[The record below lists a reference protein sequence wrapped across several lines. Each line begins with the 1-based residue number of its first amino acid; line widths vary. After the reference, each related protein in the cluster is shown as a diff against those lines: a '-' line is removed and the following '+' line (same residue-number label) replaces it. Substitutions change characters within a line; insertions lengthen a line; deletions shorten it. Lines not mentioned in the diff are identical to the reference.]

1 MEIIYEKKD
10 RIAYIT
16 INRPEVM
23 NAISPK
29 ALDELGKVW
38 IDFRED
44 DNLWVALVTGAG
56 DKAFCA
62 GADLKELIPEV
73 TSGRFKLSHTMPAF
87 LKNIHMYKP
96 IVAAINGFCLAGG
109 TELIQ
114 ATDIRIAAEH
124 ATFSLA
130 EPRWALFPA
139 GGSTVRLPRQIPYC
153 RAMEILLIGDR
164 ITAQD
169 ALQIG
174 LINKIVKK
182 EDLMPT
188 AIKVAERICENGP
201 LAVRAIKES
210 VQKCFEVPIDYAN
223 MLETYFAREV
233 FATEDAKE
241 GPRAFLE
248 KRKPVFRGK

>member
-23 NAISPK
+23 NAITPK
-29 ALDELGKVW
+29 AVEELGKVW
-38 IDFRED
+38 IDFRD
-44 DNLWVALVTGAG
+44 DDDLWVSVITGAG

-73 TSGRFKLSHTMPAF
+73 TSGRFKLTPTMPAF
-87 LKNIHMYKP
+87 LKNISIYKP
-96 IVAAINGFCLAGG
+96 IIAAINGFCLAGG

-124 ATFSLA
+124 ATFGLA
-130 EPRWALFPA
+130 EPRWGLFPA

-153 RAMEILLIGDR
+153 RAMEILLIGDP

-174 LINKIVKK
+174 LINKVVKK

-188 AIKVAERICENGP
+188 ATKVAERICENGP

-210 VQKCFEVPIDYAN
+210 AQKCFEVPMEHGNI
-223 MLETYFAREV
+223 LETAYAREV

-248 KRKPVFRGK
+248 KRKPVFKGK

>member
-29 ALDELGKVW
+29 ALDDLGRVW
-38 IDFRED
+38 IDIRGD
-44 DNLWVALVTGAG
+44 DSLWVAVVTGAG
-56 DKAFCA
+56 DKAFCS
-62 GADLKELIPEV
+62 GADLRELIPEIS
-73 TSGRFKLSHTMPAF
+73 SGRFKLTPTMPAF
-87 LKNIHMYKP
+87 LKNIQFYKP

-130 EPRWALFPA
+130 EPRWGLFPG

-164 ITAQD
+164 ITAQE

-174 LINKIVKK
+174 LINKVVKK
-182 EDLMPT
+182 EELMPT

-210 VQKCFEVPIDYAN
+210 VQRCFEVPIDYAN
-223 MLETYFAREV
+223 ILETYYAREV

-248 KRKPVFRGK
+248 KRKPVFKGK